1 MALTQLIFRIMK
13 AATVHETESIR
24 PTSIET
30 THTPIHIM
38 SKHYLQF
45 YAPLGFFFFSSALT
59 HVKQMSVFMQNKHEQ
74 ISR

>member
-45 YAPLGFFFFSSALT
+45 YAPLGFFFICSNSRKT
-59 HVKQMSVFMQNKHEQ
+59 NVSVYAE
-74 ISR
+74 